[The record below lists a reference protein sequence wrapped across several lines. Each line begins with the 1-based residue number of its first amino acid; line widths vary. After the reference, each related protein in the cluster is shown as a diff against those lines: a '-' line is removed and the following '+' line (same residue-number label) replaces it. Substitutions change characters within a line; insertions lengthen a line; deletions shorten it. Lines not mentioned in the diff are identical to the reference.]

1 MIPGSRRPV
10 ILAYHGVG
18 DADDAADP
26 RRLVVSPRHLA
37 AHIGLLRRRGYRF
50 ATAAELGPDGPPPP
64 RTAVLTFDD
73 GWLDALTTV
82 TPLLARLG
90 IRASFF
96 VCPGWW
102 GGQHPQVSG
111 PLGRLLDRDGVRSLV
126 EAGMDVGSHAMTHR
140 DLRGLS
146 DTELEEELVVSRAEI
161 ERVTGR
167 PCRTF
172 AHPFGLSDART
183 EGAAGR
189 AGYDLALAWLPGPWR
204 PLAAPRL
211 PGPPRHGALR
221 LALKLAGIR
230 RRGP

>member
-37 AHIGLLRRRGYRF
+37 AHIRLLRRRGYRF
-50 ATAAELGPDGPPPP
+50 VTAAELGPEGPPPP
-64 RTAVLTFDD
+64 RTVALTFDD
-73 GWLDALTTV
+73 GWLDGLSTV

-146 DTELEEELVVSRAEI
+146 DAELEEELVVSRAEI

-183 EGAAGR
+183 EAAAAG

>member
-26 RRLVVSPRHLA
+26 RRLVVAPRHLA
-37 AHIGLLRRRGYRF
+37 AHIRLLRRRGYQF
-50 ATAAELGPDGPPPP
+50 VTAGDLSPHGPPPP

-82 TPLLARLG
+82 TPMLARLG

-96 VCPGWW
+96 VCPGMW
-102 GGQHPQVSG
+102 GGQHPLVTG
-111 PLGRLLDRDGVRSLV
+111 PPGRLLDEDGVRALA

-146 DTELEEELVVSRAEI
+146 DAELEKELVRSRAKI

-167 PCRTF
+167 PCRTL
-172 AHPFGLSDART
+172 AHPYGLSDERT
-183 EGAAGR
+183 EAAASR

-221 LALKLAGIR
+221 LALKLAGVR
-230 RRGP
+230 RRAP